1 MAKYD
6 AGYLSPIKNK
16 LGNAVGRRWRGIPVL
31 AVYNGS
37 PANPRSLSQQ
47 LNRAKFSA
55 LSLLAR
61 GMAPMLQ
68 AGLGDYC
75 KGKKQ
80 FPRAKFMSDN
90 FGAITANTPSSVTIG
105 YADLVVARGG
115 LPQGANS
122 TPQFDSPGQV
132 DITMSNGILQS
143 LSGLAAGDFK
153 CCVGVYAPDVMQC
166 VYKNSVDLAV
176 NGNASVSVD
185 VPAAWIGVK
194 VHVYVWFECATDK
207 YESMG
212 YHKGD
217 CSISHYAGTGNIG

>member
-31 AVYNGS
+31 AVYNGN
-37 PANPRSLSQQ
+37 PANPRSLSQR
-47 LNRAKFSA
+47 LNRAKFSS

-90 FGAITANTPSSVTIG
+90 FGNINANTPDSVTID
-105 YADLVVARGG
+105 YPELVVARGG
-115 LPQGANS
+115 LPQGSNGTPMFD
-122 TPQFDSPGQV
+122 TPQQIDV
-132 DITMSNGILQS
+132 TMTNGVLQG
-143 LSGLAAGDFK
+143 LSGLAVGDFK
-153 CCVGVYAPDVMQC
+153 CCVGVYAPDFMQC
-166 VYKNSVDLAV
+166 VYENRVDMAV
-176 NGNASVSVD
+176 TGNTAVSLD
-185 VPAAWIGVK
+185 VPASWNGLK
-194 VHVYVWFECATDK
+194 VHVWVWFECATDK

-217 CSISHYAGTGNIG
+217 CSVSHYAGTGNIG